1 MSQRS
6 KKPEGGDARDYE
18 VGYGKPPRHSQFKPG
33 NPGPR
38 KGGGKSVPQGISCA
52 DLAERLLTSKT
63 KARRGDK
70 IVEIG
75 VAEIIQQ
82 RLLAMATQG
91 SMKEVSQL
99 LTFLERYAP
108 RPVADES
115 RLDIVHHQALSSTVP
130 LPPADLWEDPS

>member
-6 KKPEGGDARDYE
+6 TKPEGGDGGNYE

-33 NPGPR
+33 NPGRR
-38 KGGGKSVPQGISCA
+38 KGGCKSVPKGISCA
-52 DLAERLLTSKT
+52 DLAENLLNSKT
-63 KARRGDK
+63 KARRGNK

-75 VAEIIQQ
+75 VAEIIRQ

-91 SMKEVSQL
+91 SLKEISQL

-108 RPVADES
+108 RPVSDES
-115 RLDIVHHQALSSTVP
+115 RLDIVHHQAPTSSVP
-130 LPPADLWEDPS
+130 LPPADLWKDPS